1 MKKAILVGIV
11 AATLAGCS
19 SMSEVPDRKTYAQPN
34 WYQECAQAG
43 VKGYFWWKKEYAYA
57 CGAGES
63 KYAQA
68 AEEQMYAIAMNNFAK
83 RINGTVNSETLIDIK
98 DDRKTTRSVIS
109 YRVTDTAIREHIKT
123 ETGHFTMN
131 GRHYSF
137 VRLEMPK
144 GTFDQLIAEAKDK
157 REAQ

>member
-1 MKKAILVGIV
+1 MKKAILVGMV